1 MVTLINHLILW
12 NVIKLN
18 KISLIG
24 VDLARKD
31 LVFTFRGP
39 LSGKCDECRIKN
51 VCFNLELGKSYRIK
65 DVKEQINPCFVY
77 NQNKVS
83 TIDVEE
89 VEDTYNIQNG
99 KRLME
104 GSSIELRSMKCDYLT
119 CPNIEKCNILNI
131 KGNKKIVVKK
141 IKGKL
146 TCPKGYD
153 MREVES

>member
-1 MVTLINHLILW
+1 M
-12 NVIKLN
+12 IKLN

-24 VDLARKD
+24 VNLAKKD

-39 LSGKCDECRIKN
+39 LAGKCDECKIRN
-51 VCFNLELGKSYRIK
+51 VCFNLEPGKSYRIK
-65 DVKEQINPCFVY
+65 EVKEQINPCFIY
-77 NQNKVS
+77 DTNKVS

-89 VEDTYNIQNG
+89 VENTYNVQNG

-104 GSSIELRSMKCDYLT
+104 GSSMELRSMKCDYLT
-119 CPNIEKCNILNI
+119 CPNIEKCNLLNL

-141 IKGKL
+141 IIGKIS
-146 TCPKGYD
+146 CPKGYD